1 MRAGVKCEMNK
12 MQNAKLKKGVTLI
25 ELLVILSIIVII
37 VAIGVVEFMRMDDKA
52 IRERALVAAKGL
64 ATGLKLYYQ
73 DNKENYPP
81 TNSIMALA
89 PYTNITHLRQY
100 FEPSL
105 AAIGAGGVSAPPLQ
119 GIQIYYFNNSGTY
132 AGNEVCIYGAVK
144 TLCGVGI
151 EPRYFVM
158 YCVDNNESNDWSKS
172 ANQPT
177 CFKDTEGVWRACARG
192 L

>member
-1 MRAGVKCEMNK
+1 MNK
-12 MQNAKLKKGVTLI
+12 MQNVKLKKGVTLI

-37 VAIGVVEFMRMDDKA
+37 VAIGAVEFMRMDDKA

-81 TNSIMALA
+81 TNLISSLA

-100 FEPSL
+100 FELTPL
-105 AAIGAGGVSAPPLQ
+105 AGSAGVSAAPLE

-144 TLCGVGI
+144 TLCGVGTD
-151 EPRYFVM
+151 PRYFVM
-158 YCVDNNESNDWSKS
+158 YCVEPNESNAWSKS
-172 ANQPT
+172 ADQPT
-177 CFKDTEGVWRACARG
+177 CFKDPGGATWRACARG